1 MTNVFK
7 QIFNVM
13 TTESTD
19 NYGRAERGRFGKGN
33 PGRPPSSQN
42 KVQADIREKLGNFLE
57 GKLNDL
63 EGVYGKLPDR
73 DKGKFLLECISYFL
87 PKSRE
92 LTVDVNPGENGSD
105 LSKEDAKG
113 LWHFVHHQQRQPITA
128 EELAILERTNNVKL
142 ILISFPK

>member
-1 MTNVFK
+1 
-7 QIFNVM
+7 M

-105 LSKEDAKG
+105 LSKWSEQDLRSLIA
-113 LWHFVHHQQRQPITA
+113 LHQKYEQHDGD
-128 EELAILERTNNVKL
+128 N
-142 ILISFPK
+142 